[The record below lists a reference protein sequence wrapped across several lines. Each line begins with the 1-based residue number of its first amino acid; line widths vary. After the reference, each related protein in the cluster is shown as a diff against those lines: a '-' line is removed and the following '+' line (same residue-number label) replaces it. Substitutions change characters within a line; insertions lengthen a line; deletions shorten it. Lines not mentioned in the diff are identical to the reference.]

1 MTRGSVRRSTSTGHR
16 TQNAGRVAIF
26 VKEMTTRDQKSYLLP
41 NPPSHILSNGH
52 FVYLPEPTKHEKAL
66 FFQKSIVVH
75 NIVSAQKLGGTAV
88 GDDNQEYVDPDE
100 GEIQKSPSSQTEVKI
115 HPLAIAAARIETLG
129 ISQLSK
135 SINLGNL
142 IGSEYFDTANIVS
155 PEGVLPAAIAAK
167 NKSAS
172 DDSEMRKKA
181 SGVGRERDDT
191 YGKSDFTAQ
200 QLLDQRFRATF
211 LLKRK
216 YSQLVDAAKFLSL
229 HKRRLEGSLD
239 RQRLIDRR
247 YLQLRKQWRLAAPEH
262 GTRVLGPVRSN
273 EVIAVDVETYDRDRF
288 GGIYHLPNEARRRL
302 ARLVPRYVTIE
313 LEPPSEIIK
322 ELETST
328 ILSNKNRGP
337 LKQSEVQPMDVDV
350 KEEVPSDSL
359 LSVNDIDQ
367 NTSAVANS
375 NEKTDISSKSQ
386 SVVKTLSE
394 KLNLVPK
401 AEPYAVADPTLGK
414 LDLEFDPDKVPIWTL
429 QLSLTKNST
438 GFSVSSTLSPVAP
451 VHTEHEVTS
460 SSQQKA
466 ESGSEDPDAAAF
478 KHLRSAQKD
487 EKVIQSLQHSLF
499 CASIFDAIRHE
510 IRTANSSGS
519 SGVSSGSGRATV
531 WLSSETEEMFF
542 PPTLLM
548 ASSPGYQPCKIGKL
562 GFCVSYCQEGEVA
575 VQLDPE
581 YVLTIK
587 LIEVGT
593 ATETSKM
600 KENLHKNPNGGMIQG
615 DNLDFNNAHDSGS
628 QAPEQL
634 YTLCRALLLHVQFLY
649 HDFRKKNPYKNK
661 LHPPS
666 TSRPSVTNV
675 CARILEKCVA
685 FGSKVLLEKKVVSV
699 FNVRRSV
706 IVCVFSFHATSY
718 CMMIISLFFLENVI
732 LVREKPSRFGIVI

>member
-1 MTRGSVRRSTSTGHR
+1 MQQFFSR
-16 TQNAGRVAIF
+16 
-26 VKEMTTRDQKSYLLP
+26 KEMTKRDQKSYLLP

-52 FVYLPEPTKHEKAL
+52 FAYLPEPTKQEKAL
-66 FFQKSIVVH
+66 FFKQSIVVH
-75 NIVSAQKLGGTAV
+75 NIVSAQKLGGAAV
-88 GDDNQEYVDPDE
+88 GDDEEQVDAEE
-100 GEIQKSPSSQTEVKI
+100 GDVRKKSSLQSEVKI
-115 HPLAIAAARIETLG
+115 HPLAIAAARIESLG

-142 IGSEYFDTANIVS
+142 IGTEYFDMANIVS
-155 PEGVLPAAIAAK
+155 PEGILPTAIPAK

-172 DDSEMRKKA
+172 DDSEARKKA
-181 SGVGRERDDT
+181 SVGRDRDDT

-200 QLLDQRFRATF
+200 QLLDQRFRAIF

-216 YSQLVDAAKFLSL
+216 YSQLVDAAEFLGL

-273 EVIAVDVETYDRDRF
+273 EVIAVDVETYDRDRL
-288 GGIYHLPNEARRRL
+288 GSKNQLPNEARRRL

-313 LEPPSEIIK
+313 LEPRTENVKEVESSTNLTSENCD
-322 ELETST
+322 S
-328 ILSNKNRGP
+328 

-350 KEEVPSDSL
+350 KEEVPNISL
-359 LSVNDIDQ
+359 LSRNDIDQ
-367 NTSAVANS
+367 NKPSVAQCNG
-375 NEKTDISSKSQ
+375 KIDTASKSQ
-386 SVVKTLSE
+386 LVTALSE
-394 KLNLVPK
+394 KLNLITK

-414 LDLEFDPDKVPIWTL
+414 LDLDFNPDKVPIWTL
-429 QLSLTKNST
+429 QLSLMKNST
-438 GFSVSSTLSPVAP
+438 GFSVSSTLSPVASL
-451 VHTEHEVTS
+451 HTVDGVTS
-460 SSQQKA
+460 FEKQK
-466 ESGSEDPDAAAF
+466 EERGKVKMEKPVNAAYAD
-478 KHLRSAQKD
+478 LRSAQKD

-499 CASIFDAIRHE
+499 CASIFDAIRNE

-519 SGVSSGSGRATV
+519 SSGSGRPTV

-548 ASSPGYQPCKIGKL
+548 VNSPGQPCREGKL

-593 ATETSKM
+593 ATEAPKM
-600 KENLHKNPNGGMIQG
+600 QDKLRNKNNGGMIQR
-615 DNLDFNNAHDSGS
+615 DNIDFNNAHDSGS
-628 QAPEQL
+628 QTPEQL

-649 HDFRKKNPYKNK
+649 HDFRRKSPCMNK
-661 LHPPS
+661 ESSLS
-666 TSRPSVTNV
+666 TSRLSATNV

-685 FGSKVLLEKKVVSV
+685 FGSKVLFEKKVMSVLNVRPSFVLLIPLFFFVFFLNLLLYGDQFSV
-699 FNVRRSV
+699 F
-706 IVCVFSFHATSY
+706 
-718 CMMIISLFFLENVI
+718 FFLIEYII
-732 LVREKPSRFGIVI
+732 LVRERPS